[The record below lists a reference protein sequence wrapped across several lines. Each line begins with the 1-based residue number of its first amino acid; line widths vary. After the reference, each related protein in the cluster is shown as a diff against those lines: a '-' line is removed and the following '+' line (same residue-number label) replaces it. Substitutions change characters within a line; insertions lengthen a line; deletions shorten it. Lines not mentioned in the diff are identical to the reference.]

1 MKTLIFNG
9 SPRKDGDTV
18 VLIDEFVHHLDGEGI
33 LVDVFDRNIASCIDC
48 RFCWEN
54 QGCSQSDGMQEVYD
68 AIQECD
74 NILIA
79 SPVFFTEVSGQLL
92 VAASRLQTY
101 FCARYFRKEVPV
113 KKEKKGG
120 ILLAQGGGHKA
131 DKAADTAVA
140 LLKEMNAVD
149 IVPPIF
155 CLETDTISPIDN
167 AEVLGRVKALAEYFN
182 NRQPGPTT

>member
-9 SPRKDGDTV
+9 SPRKDGDTAA
-18 VLIDEFVHHLDGEGI
+18 LIDEFVRHLDGEVS

-54 QGCSQSDGMQEVYD
+54 QGCSQSDDMQEVYD

-79 SPVFFTEVSGQLL
+79 SPVFFTEVTGQLL
-92 VAASRLQTY
+92 VVASRLQTY

-120 ILLAQGGGHKA
+120 ILLVQGGGHRA
-131 DKAADTAVA
+131 DKAADTASA
-140 LLKEMNAVD
+140 LLKEMNAADV
-149 IVPPIF
+149 VPPIF
-155 CLETDTISPIDN
+155 CLETDTTSPVDN
-167 AEVLGRVKALAEYFN
+167 AEAMGRVKALAAFFN
-182 NRQPGPTT
+182 NR